1 MKIYLQPLATAVVL
15 AAAALTP
22 AISSADTRVCT
33 FPGSPSTALD
43 RTIAREV
50 FNVAGLTVSFGSQ
63 GIGDGDDDGISLKEL
78 DKAFKKRCD
87 VIAGFPRS
95 PVADGSGSKL
105 LFSSGYLKSGYVS
118 VSLRDAGARSAV
130 PNVTAATYAS
140 PAQLIAVQQRDVDL
154 DLEKSPELTV
164 DAVASGRARR
174 AIVWYPAVVAYQNKH
189 VAQRFDIVPTT
200 SPYADWAL
208 VFAFD
213 SNGAALKKRIDAAL
227 AKMSADGRL
236 AALTRAWILPD
247 GAKVAQAKTAPPAF
261 LDGPARVANSG
272 QAGGFIKVDVSA
284 PISAPISAPVNAPAD
299 APEFNKTQVAHGKTL
314 YSSSCAK
321 CHGPGLDGVT
331 APALRGPAFAPAAN
345 SHLTIGGIFGYM
357 ATNMPADRP
366 GKMRDQDYADL
377 MAFLLY
383 SNGYGAGA
391 NKLTADAARS
401 SATPLNAGK
410 SH

>member
-1 MKIYLQPLATAVVL
+1 MKIYPQPLAHAVVL

-22 AISSADTRVCT
+22 AISSADVRICT
-33 FPGSPSTALD
+33 FPGSPSTVLD
-43 RTIAREV
+43 QSVAREV
-50 FNVAGLTVSFGSQ
+50 FNVAGLSASFGSQ

-105 LFSSGYLKSGYVS
+105 LFSSGYLKAGYVS
-118 VSLRDAGARSAV
+118 LSLSLRDAGARAAV

-140 PAQLIAVQQRDVDL
+140 PAQLIAVQQRDVEL

-164 DAVASGRARR
+164 DAVANGRARQ

-189 VAQRFDIVPTT
+189 QAQRFDIVPTT

-227 AKMSADGRL
+227 ARMTADGRL
-236 AALTRAWILPD
+236 AALTRAWVLP
-247 GAKVAQAKTAPPAF
+247 GSVKVAHAKTQAKTVPPAF
-261 LDGPARVANSG
+261 LDGPERVANLG

-284 PISAPISAPVNAPAD
+284 PTDAPA
-299 APEFNKTQVAHGKTL
+299 FNKAQVAHGKTL
-314 YSSSCAK
+314 YSSACAK
-321 CHGPGLDGVT
+321 CHGPVLEGVT

-345 SHLTIGGIFGYM
+345 SHLTIGGVFGYM

-366 GKMRDQDYADL
+366 GKMREQDYADI

-383 SNGYGAGA
+383 SNGYGASA

-410 SH
+410 SQ